1 MLSRERFH
9 QTMQY
14 DAPDR
19 VPYFEEGLRDDVIQA
34 WHRQGLSQDADI
46 SQMFPSDRREEIQ
59 PELGPLPELKRWP
72 GTLEELAEL
81 EKRLDPNDPA
91 RLPSD
96 WKEQLSTLNDADTV
110 CMLRV
115 HRGFFISMG
124 VYEWDRLTDVMFA
137 LKQDPE
143 YVKQAMS
150 IWGRFNAAV
159 AERILNEANCDAA
172 IFSEPLGGN
181 DGPLISPKMYEEFVL
196 KSYEP
201 VLEVLHKHRVE
212 TIILRT
218 YANSRMMI
226 PSILEYGFNGLW
238 ACEVNVE
245 TMDYRDLR
253 REFGRDLRLIGGI
266 DLDALRRGRES
277 IREEL
282 EEKVPPLIAD
292 GGYVPLADGRV
303 REDVPFSD
311 YVYYRQLLKALI
323 S

>member
-1 MLSRERFH
+1 MLSRERFRR
-9 QTMQY
+9 TMQY
-14 DAPDR
+14 GAPDR
-19 VPYFEEGLRDDVIQA
+19 VPYFEEGLRDEVLQA
-34 WHRQGLSQDADI
+34 WHRQGLSRNADI

-59 PELGPLPELKRWP
+59 PDLDPRPELGRWP
-72 GTLEELAEL
+72 DRLEDLTEL
-81 EKRLDPNDPA
+81 ESKLDSDDPA
-91 RLPSD
+91 RLPPD
-96 WKEQLSTLNDADTV
+96 WKEKQAELNDADTV

-124 VYEWDRLTDVMFA
+124 VYEWDRLTDVMYA
-137 LKQDPE
+137 LKEDPD
-143 YVKQAMS
+143 YVKRALS

-159 AERILNEANCDAA
+159 AERVLADVSCDAA

-181 DGPLISPKMYEEFVL
+181 DGPLISPQMYEEFVL
-196 KSYEP
+196 ASYEP
-201 VLEVLHKHRVE
+201 VLEVLRSHGVE

-218 YANSRMMI
+218 YANARLMI
-226 PSILEYGFNGLW
+226 PSILKWGFNGLW
-238 ACEVNVE
+238 ACEVNIE

-292 GGYVPLADGRV
+292 GGYIPLADGRV

-311 YVYYRQLLKALI
+311 YVYYRQLLKAI
-323 S
+323 TG

>member
-1 MLSRERFH
+1 
-9 QTMQY
+9 
-14 DAPDR
+14 
-19 VPYFEEGLRDDVIQA
+19 
-34 WHRQGLSQDADI
+34 
-46 SQMFPSDRREEIQ
+46 MFPSDRREEIQ
-59 PELGPLPELKRWP
+59 PELDPLPELKRWP
-72 GTLEELAEL
+72 DKIADLAEL

-91 RLPSD
+91 RLPPE
-96 WKEQLSTLNDADTV
+96 WKEKHSMLNDADTV

-159 AERILNEANCDAA
+159 AERILSDVTCDAA

-201 VLEVLHKHRVE
+201 VLEVLRKHGVD

-218 YANSRMMI
+218 YANSRLMI
-226 PSILEYGFNGLW
+226 PSFLKWGFNGLW
-238 ACEVNVE
+238 ACEVDIE
-245 TMDYRDLR
+245 TMDYRDIR

-303 REDVPFSD
+303 RDDVPFSD

-323 S
+323 G